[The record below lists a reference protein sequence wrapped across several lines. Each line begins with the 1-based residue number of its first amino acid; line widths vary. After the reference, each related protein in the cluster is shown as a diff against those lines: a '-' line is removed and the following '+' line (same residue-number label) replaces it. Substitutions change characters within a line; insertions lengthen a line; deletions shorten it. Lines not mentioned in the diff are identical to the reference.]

1 VIDIYEVNRKE
12 AARILLDVD
21 RWFTRSTF
29 QARQG
34 TAVVDEGS
42 AGVQLELSVM
52 EVGVLNFGYARNANS
67 HLDDLELHVRPSTV
81 KTKAHLL
88 SCADHRSL

>member
-12 AARILLDVD
+12 AARILLDLD
-21 RWFTRSTF
+21 RWFTRGTF
-29 QARQG
+29 QARPG
-34 TAVVDEGS
+34 AVVVDEGS

-52 EVGVLNFGYARNANS
+52 EVGDSSLAQSHANP
-67 HLDDLELHVRPSTV
+67 HLDDLKLHVCTSTV

-88 SCADHRSL
+88 SCADYRSL